1 MMQMRSTSAAKPW
14 RWAFYALV
22 PACLLL
28 GSIMSFE
35 LMTVGAFTGWGD
47 RNAAKSLYF
56 LTAIVPW
63 FVSIIL
69 GVRAIGAA
77 RTGNL
82 RSAVL
87 QTTGMLVSA
96 MIGLGIIEPGIFV

>member
-1 MMQMRSTSAAKPW
+1 MQMRSMAAAKPW

-22 PACLLL
+22 PACFVL

-35 LMTVGAFTGWGD
+35 LVMVGAFTGWGD
-47 RNAAKSLYF
+47 RNAAKSFYF
-56 LTAIVPW
+56 LTVIVPW
-63 FVSIIL
+63 FVTIVL

-77 RTGNL
+77 RAGNV

-96 MIGLGIIEPGIFV
+96 LIGLGIIETGIFV